1 MPQSIATLT
10 EAQKRIQQAYDP
22 SRFATAGKQVIDLLA
37 SYLASALASRNSVL
51 NWADPKTICDQA
63 KTMLAAHG
71 EEQELQSENSFL
83 LEISRL
89 VELTVSRGQTL
100 HDPRYIGHQVA
111 PPLPTAG
118 LFEAVSSV
126 TNQGMAI
133 YEMGP
138 WACAAED
145 AMVQTLGEALGFS
158 PGNFCGVITSGG
170 SLANLTALL
179 TARNVAMSNV
189 WRQGIAA
196 SALPPVLVA
205 HGETHYC
212 VARAAGMLGIGT
224 DHVVK
229 VKTDHRCRMIP
240 ADLDVQLASLRREG
254 RPIVAVVAA
263 ACSTRTGAFDPLTE
277 IAAICKKHSVWLHV
291 DAAHGGAACLSD
303 RYKNLLAG
311 IEQADSVVW
320 DAHKMMHVPA
330 LCTFV
335 FYRNPAHRFS
345 AFEQDAPYL
354 YDPTAPNLAD
364 YDSGLKTVECTKRAA
379 AFGLWSA
386 WCLHGRKLF
395 SDIVE
400 TTFDM
405 AKKFYEM
412 LSDADDFT
420 PLHEPMCNIQMF
432 RHLPPQLRD
441 ASPERIGQFQLEL
454 RRRVIESGQYY
465 IVPGKWD
472 GHGALRAVVMN
483 PLTTQTHLQGLM
495 ATLREEGKSLLSEA
509 DRVG

>member
-1 MPQSIATLT
+1 MTAITDALDK
-10 EAQKRIQQAYDP
+10 AQQRIREAYDAQ
-22 SRFATAGKQVIDLLA
+22 RFIAAGKQVIDLLGDYLSQAQA
-37 SYLASALASRNSVL
+37 SQNHVL
-51 NWADPKTICDQA
+51 NWADPKALCEQARSMLDISGDGASPAETTSFICEVD
-63 KTMLAAHG
+63 
-71 EEQELQSENSFL
+71 
-83 LEISRL
+83 RL
-89 VELTVSRGQTL
+89 VRLTVAHGQTL

-145 AMVQTLGEALGFS
+145 AMVQTLGEALGFA
-158 PGNFCGVITSGG
+158 PGKFAGVITSGG

-179 TARNVAMSNV
+179 TARNVAMNDV
-189 WRQGIAA
+189 WSKGVSTSTQ
-196 SALPPVLVA
+196 PPVLVA

-212 VARAAGMLGIGT
+212 VARAAGVLGIGT

-229 VKTDHRCRMIP
+229 VKTDERCRMIP
-240 ADLDVQLASLRREG
+240 ADLDQKLSELRQAK
-254 RPIVAVVAA
+254 RPIIAVVAA
-263 ACSTRTGAFDPLTE
+263 ACSTRTGAFDPLEE
-277 IAAICKKHSVWLHV
+277 IAVICKKHSVWLHV
-291 DAAHGGAACLSD
+291 DAAHGGAACLSQ
-303 RYKNLLAG
+303 KHKHLLAG

-330 LCTFV
+330 LCTFL
-335 FYRNPAHRFS
+335 FYRDPAHRFC

-354 YDPTAPNLAD
+354 YDPTAPNLVD

-379 AFGLWSA
+379 AFGLWGA

-395 SDIVE
+395 ADIVE
-400 TTFDM
+400 TTFAM
-405 AKKFYEM
+405 ARTFYEM
-412 LSDADDFT
+412 LRDADDFE
-420 PLHEPMCNIQMF
+420 PLHEPMCNILMF
-432 RHLPPQLRD
+432 RYLPAQLRD
-441 ASPERIGQFQLEL
+441 ASLERLGSFQLEL
-454 RRRVIESGQYY
+454 RRHLIESGRFY

-483 PLTTQTHLQGLM
+483 PLTTASHLQALM
-495 ATLREEGKSLLSEA
+495 NALREEGQRLL
-509 DRVG
+509 